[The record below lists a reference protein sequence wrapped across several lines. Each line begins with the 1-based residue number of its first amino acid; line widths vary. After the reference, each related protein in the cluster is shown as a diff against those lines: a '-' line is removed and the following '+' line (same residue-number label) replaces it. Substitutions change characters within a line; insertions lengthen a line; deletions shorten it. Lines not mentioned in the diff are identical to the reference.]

1 MKYLPLVLAGLWR
14 KPTRTI
20 FTFLSIV
27 VAFILFGILA
37 GLDSGFDHILQTSRL
52 DRLFVDPRFG
62 GLTPL
67 AYADQ
72 IARVP
77 GVTVVAPRMGLLGYY
92 QDPKNRMGIVM
103 TDGRFFASRPELTA
117 TREQIAALDRD
128 RTGAIITVF
137 LAREYGWKVGDKIP
151 FISNVATSDGSQTW
165 TFDILAIVDDA
176 DSPGEAG
183 FFIGNYN
190 YLDQRRIKD
199 KSTVDR
205 FLVRIGDPGHAT
217 GTSRAIDRLFANS
230 PAPTRTESEKTSFQS
245 GLRSLGDISFMTHAV
260 IGAVLFMLLCLTGNT
275 MMQSVRERIPE
286 FGVLKTLGFSDS
298 GVLAL
303 VIAEAVLLSLSAGL
317 TGLAIINI
325 AGPYYSQVVPNIAG
339 LLLMTWPAFFAG
351 LGLALLTALAASLI
365 PALRAKR
372 LNVVDALAGR

>member
-14 KPTRTI
+14 RPMRTV

-92 QDPKNRMGIVM
+92 QDPKNRMGIIM

-128 RTGAIITVF
+128 RTGAIVTVF
-137 LAREYGWKVGDKIP
+137 LAKEYGWKVGDKIP

-165 TFDILAIVDDA
+165 TFDILAIVDDV

-190 YLDQRRIKD
+190 
-199 KSTVDR
+199 
-205 FLVRIGDPGHAT
+205 
-217 GTSRAIDRLFANS
+217 
-230 PAPTRTESEKTSFQS
+230 
-245 GLRSLGDISFMTHAV
+245 
-260 IGAVLFMLLCLTGNT
+260 
-275 MMQSVRERIPE
+275 
-286 FGVLKTLGFSDS
+286 
-298 GVLAL
+298 
-303 VIAEAVLLSLSAGL
+303 
-317 TGLAIINI
+317 I
-325 AGPYYSQVVPNIAG
+325 AGG
-339 LLLMTWPAFFAG
+339 
-351 LGLALLTALAASLI
+351 
-365 PALRAKR
+365 
-372 LNVVDALAGR
+372 D